1 MEKMKAPPSSIL
13 LPMDIGVSVRIA
25 GYREGGG
32 VELGV
37 PINLFKSTDKLAT
50 NW

>member
-32 VELGV
+32 GGIGC
-37 PINLFKSTDKLAT
+37 PNKSFQVHG
-50 NW
+50 